1 MGRANIRTDFVEVHL
16 PFSDFIL
23 ASAAALERMAD
34 SRRQKLN
41 HAKSV
46 KRTLD
51 TRLNEETPGCIGE
64 IAIARLCDDF
74 EFVPSLNTFHEI
86 ADYSQ
91 DLEIRAS
98 VVAGARLIFRD
109 DEPRDRR
116 YVLFTV
122 QYGDDRVKAFADGWL
137 YGHEAQQ
144 TKYLDNPGGT
154 RESYFV
160 PKDALRPM
168 ATLELR
174 KVTGEIFTVQP
185 GFYDFTAVARN
196 FSAV

>member
-1 MGRANIRTDFVEVHL
+1 MGRANIRTDFVEIHL
-16 PFSDFIL
+16 PFADFIL
-23 ASAAALERMAD
+23 ASAAAIERMAD
-34 SRRQKLN
+34 SRLQNLN

-51 TRLNEETPGCIGE
+51 TRLAEEMPGCVGE
-64 IAIARLCDDF
+64 IATARLCDDF
-74 EFVPSLNTFHEI
+74 DFVPSLNTFHEI

-109 DEPRDRR
+109 GEPSDRR

-122 QYGDDRVKAFADGWL
+122 QYGEDRVKAFADGWL
-137 YGHEAQQ
+137 YGYEAQQ
-144 TKYLDNPGGT
+144 TRFLDNPGGT
-154 RESYFV
+154 REAYFV
-160 PKDALRPM
+160 PKDALRSM

-174 KVTGEIFTVQP
+174 KVTGEVFTVQP

-196 FSAV
+196 FTPV